1 MPVRLGYRIRQ
12 FWQALTA
19 RRATAEPPDLPP
31 GLAHLF
37 WQMPPADRAHGL
49 RACQSL
55 SADGV
60 IPADLVI
67 ATLLHDVG
75 KSAHPIHLWDRV
87 LYVLAGRLAYGWL
100 QRVTAVPA
108 AACWSGLVAL
118 HRHAEQGARLVAA
131 AGGTPEAVDLIRH
144 HHADPDSLPWPP
156 EKRRL
161 LQALQRADDLS

>member
-1 MPVRLGYRIRQ
+1 MRPGYRIRQ
-12 FWQALTA
+12 FFRALTA
-19 RRATAEPPDLPP
+19 GRAAHEPPDLPP

-49 RACQSL
+49 RACRSL
-55 SADGV
+55 STNGV

-67 ATLLHDVG
+67 ATLFHDVG
-75 KSAHPIHLWDRV
+75 KSAFPIHLWDRV
-87 LYVLAGRLAYGWL
+87 LYVLVGRLAPRWL
-100 QRVTAVPA
+100 QRVTTGPA
-108 AACWSGLVAL
+108 GACWSGLVAL

-131 AGGTPEAVDLIRH
+131 TGGPPEAVDLIRY